1 MNRLATKNI
10 VLIVVAAG
18 IVGGAF
24 YLTEY
29 RNKDSVKTLYDSGIT
44 ATTSPSLVDA
54 SANKVGA
61 DGLTQWERDLLG
73 TQGIGVDGK
82 PIKGWASA
90 TGTSAGGA
98 AIEKL
103 TATDKVGRAFFSR
116 YMALQQQGIATDK
129 ESQEELVNDVLAGG
143 ILTSGPYIYSDREFK
158 VGTDTSLDAVK
169 KYGNTVGTI
178 FKTYGIQ
185 SRNEA
190 VIVQESLKTENP
202 AILAELDPILASHKN
217 ITNNLVKTSVPPS
230 LFEQHKALVQ
240 ALSGIV
246 FIVESFKKVNL
257 DPIVSLQALATY
269 QDTLKSMIESVEAIR
284 NHLFVLGITYT
295 PNEAG
300 VMFNKN

>member
-29 RNKDSVKTLYDSGIT
+29 RNKDSIKTLYDSGIT

-54 SANKVGA
+54 SANKIGA

-73 TQGIGVDGK
+73 TQGIGADGK

-143 ILTSGPYIYSDREFK
+143 ILTSGPYIYSDKEFK
-158 VGTDTSLDAVK
+158 VGSDTSLDAVK

-178 FKTYGIQ
+178 FKTYGVT

-202 AILAELDPILASHKN
+202 AILAELDPILMSYKN
-217 ITNNLVKTSVPPS
+217 ITNNIVRTTVPPS
-230 LFEQHKALVQ
+230 IFEQHKALVQ
-240 ALSGIV
+240 ALSSAV
-246 FIVESFKKVNL
+246 FIIESFKKVNI
-257 DPIVSLQALATY
+257 DPVVALGALAKY
-269 QDTLKSMIESVEAIR
+269 QDTSRDINNAIQELR
-284 NHLFVLGITYT
+284 TQFFVLGITYA
-295 PNEAG
+295 PSDPG